1 MHTDCLQ
8 FTYKNDRHHMASRLD
23 FWLIN
28 LEFRQYVSKT
38 HIKPIAICPDHCAI
52 LMVTNLSD
60 MKRGPGY
67 WKLNNSLLKD
77 NEFKHNIKNIILSA
91 TRTLERENNPRYT
104 WELCKIRIKEF
115 SMRYAKQKRKKEKH
129 HITQLENRYADLAS
143 IRILNGNL
151 KKEFNEIKL
160 EINDYYTQQCEGA
173 RIRSRVAWFEEGE
186 RNTKF
191 FLNLEKRNGLKKN
204 FTSVKVGKRI
214 ETKPKIVHK
223 HVHKFY
229 SNLYKSENVSDKDIE
244 KYLETIKNPVL
255 TDEDANSCEGDIT
268 EAELT
273 LALNNM
279 KLNKAP
285 GIDGLTTEFY
295 REFWPDIKELICK
308 SINESFREGIL
319 GYSQRKGVM
328 TLIFKKVIEK
338 TCKIGVRLR
347 YLI

>member
-1 MHTDCLQ
+1 M
-8 FTYKNDRHHMASRLD
+8 
-23 FWLIN
+23 
-28 LEFRQYVSKT
+28 
-38 HIKPIAICPDHCAI
+38 
-52 LMVTNLSD
+52 
-60 MKRGPGY
+60 
-67 WKLNNSLLKD
+67 
-77 NEFKHNIKNIILSA
+77 
-91 TRTLERENNPRYT
+91 
-104 WELCKIRIKEF
+104 
-115 SMRYAKQKRKKEKH
+115 
-129 HITQLENRYADLAS
+129 
-143 IRILNGNL
+143 
-151 KKEFNEIKL
+151 
-160 EINDYYTQQCEGA
+160 
-173 RIRSRVAWFEEGE
+173 
-186 RNTKF
+186 
-191 FLNLEKRNGLKKN
+191 
-204 FTSVKVGKRI
+204 GKRI

-319 GYSQRKGVM
+319 GYSQRKGVI
-328 TLIFKKVIEK
+328 TLIFKKGYRENLQNWRPITLLNIDYK
-338 TCKIGVRLR
+338 LIATALTNRL
-347 YLI
+347 YIMLYKS